1 MDFPTLNVFLSLILT
16 VASVWNTG
24 ETGDM
29 YEWKEQKRKKEKL
42 KRKRKREI
50 KQERMI
56 LNGKNQ

>member
-1 MDFPTLNVFLSLILT
+1 MFLSPILT
-16 VASVWNTG
+16 VALVWNTG